1 MCVCVR
7 AHAGSECKHET
18 QWGSRWCPFLPP
30 HLPPLPSPSPLPT
43 GIQWARESLGTQ
55 EPIYFSSRP
64 RPPGELSSLL
74 PGSPPHPQPA
84 PPGAQGL
91 GEAGDA
97 GWLEKPV
104 PWGPS
109 LACADR
115 WMAKFPAACCVGRP
129 RALGGGCLEP
139 RRGRPHPREREEAS
153 QTLAPSSG
161 TPGHQEHWAPQR
173 FWQDGLPGTPQ
184 TLEQGRAGPAGEGRP
199 GVLGARGE
207 AGAKELSPVSGRKL
221 MVRLAEA
228 GNKLLVR
235 IPH

>member
-1 MCVCVR
+1 M
-7 AHAGSECKHET
+7 S
-18 QWGSRWCPFLPP
+18 LPP
-30 HLPPLPSPSPLPT
+30 PTSASPPFPFPPPRWDPVGT
-43 GIQWARESLGTQ
+43 GVTGHTRTYLFLFKAQATRRAV
-55 EPIYFSSRP
+55 FSSP
-64 RPPGELSSLL
+64 WKP
-74 PGSPPHPQPA
+74 PPHPQPA

-104 PWGPS
+104 LWGPS

-115 WMAKFPAACCVGRP
+115 WMAEFPAACCVGRP
-129 RALGGGCLEP
+129 RAFGGGCLEP
-139 RRGRPHPREREEAS
+139 RRGWPHPREREEAS

-161 TPGHQEHWAPQR
+161 TPGHQEHRTPPH

-207 AGAKELSPVSGRKL
+207 AGAKELSPVFGRKL